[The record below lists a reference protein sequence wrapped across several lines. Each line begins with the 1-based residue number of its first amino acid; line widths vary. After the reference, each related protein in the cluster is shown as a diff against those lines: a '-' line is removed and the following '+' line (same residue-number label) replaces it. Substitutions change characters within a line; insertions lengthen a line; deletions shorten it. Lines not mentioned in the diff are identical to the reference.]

1 VGYRRTPIEKYCLCT
16 LHTTLDE
23 KRCLEGAYSRAE
35 RKKRENEGNGGVTMS
50 PRAGSI
56 RIYNLDI
63 GAESKA
69 D

>member
-16 LHTTLDE
+16 LRTTLDE
-23 KRCLEGAYSRAE
+23 KRCLEGAYNRVG
-35 RKKRENEGNGGVTMS
+35 KKRENEGNGGVTMS